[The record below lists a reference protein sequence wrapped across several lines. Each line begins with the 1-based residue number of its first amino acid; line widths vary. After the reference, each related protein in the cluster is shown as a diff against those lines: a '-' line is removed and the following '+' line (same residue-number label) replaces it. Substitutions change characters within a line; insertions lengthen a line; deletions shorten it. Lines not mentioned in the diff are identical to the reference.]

1 MPCEN
6 NNNNNN
12 NHNNKRKMEDTSF
25 QEKVPV
31 VLNDLIGFRK
41 FCTKIHE
48 LSCCDLEVCEIG
60 EFVDKL
66 NFLLRQQTTVDK
78 TRIFLLVIVMFFL
91 NLLKLCFSLA

>member
-41 FCTKIHE
+41 FAQKFMSFRAAT
-48 LSCCDLEVCEIG
+48 
-60 EFVDKL
+60 
-66 NFLLRQQTTVDK
+66 
-78 TRIFLLVIVMFFL
+78 
-91 NLLKLCFSLA
+91 